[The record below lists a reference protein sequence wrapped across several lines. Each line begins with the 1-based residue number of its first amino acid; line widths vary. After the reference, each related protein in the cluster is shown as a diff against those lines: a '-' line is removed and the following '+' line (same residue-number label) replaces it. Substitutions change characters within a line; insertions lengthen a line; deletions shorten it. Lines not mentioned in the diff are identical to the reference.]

1 MKFLVKDEYY
11 NLDNEDV
18 ILHSSYRIV
27 ESDSPK
33 KAVFCGF
40 YDNVHTKFN
49 KDSWQ
54 QKFIDGKV
62 GCGTTEVYLLDNN
75 STVGKNLVLDMV

>member
-11 NLDNEDV
+11 NLDNEDIV
-18 ILHSSYRIV
+18 MHSSYRIV

-33 KAVFCGF
+33 EAILGDL
-40 YDNVHTKFN
+40 YSMMYPEFN
-49 KDSWQ
+49 KDNWE
-54 QKFIDGKV
+54 QKFIEGTV

-75 STVGKNLVLDMV
+75 STVGENLVLDMV